1 MSVLSAPAKNDPA
14 AAGSNGPVLQTAEFE
29 FLRRFVLEHC
39 GISLGDHKHQLVQG
53 RLQRRLRALRLRDF
67 ADYCDV
73 LRHDPQSELGELASA
88 ISTNVT
94 SFFREVHHY
103 ELLENELLPAW
114 LAHKQRAGD
123 RLRIWSAGCSSGEE
137 PYALAMVLAE
147 ALARNNSTLDAKILA
162 TGSRQNVE
170 FFRLQQRAGRTTGG
184 FDLGCTGR
192 DQIGEAR
199 HLRVEVEVVVPG
211 AVGEGD
217 VGRRDVDAAE
227 AEQIAGLCRN
237 VGGRGGQGGKQQRRS
252 AQGRKQSHGLRVFDW
267 RGTGESVAR
276 QNARCLGRPQGKRAS
291 GTRKI
296 WRVDDLHRIH
306 GAGPAGALD
315 AASGFL
321 YGSATIPGHFRPTC
335 GARSPRWVLFDRIM
349 LNGTAL

>member
-1 MSVLSAPAKNDPA
+1 MSVLSAPAKSDPA

-137 PYALAMVLAE
+137 PYALAIVLAE

-162 TGSRQNVE
+162 TDLSPQALATARRGVYPLD
-170 FFRLQQRAGRTTGG
+170 RLGG
-184 FDLGCTGR
+184 ISAERC
-192 DQIGEAR
+192 
-199 HLRVEVEVVVPG
+199 
-211 AVGEGD
+211 
-217 VGRRDVDAAE
+217 RRW
-227 AEQIAGLCRN
+227 L
-237 VGGRGGQGGKQQRRS
+237 
-252 AQGRKQSHGLRVFDW
+252 L
-267 RGTGESVAR
+267 RGTGEYEGLASVHPQLRELVTIQPLNLLHDWPMSGPFDAIFCR
-276 QNARCLGRPQGKRAS
+276 NVVIYFDQPTKQRLFRRYAQLLPVGGYLFLGHSESLHG
-291 GTRKI
+291 I
-296 WRVDDLHRIH
+296 NDDFELIGRT
-306 GAGPAGALD
+306 GDLKLG
-315 AASGFL
+315 
-321 YGSATIPGHFRPTC
+321 
-335 GARSPRWVLFDRIM
+335 
-349 LNGTAL
+349 